1 MSFLYNVGVDATVYA
16 ETTIS
21 ILRNKSAILSKKD

>member
-1 MSFLYNVGVDATVYA
+1 MDIYSISLLYNVGVDATVYA

-21 ILRNKSAILSKKD
+21 IYEK